1 MQKSFNEDFDLQVR
15 SIMEEAQEPAPAG
28 AWEAISARL
37 DAMAAATAA
46 SAASASG
53 SAAAASSAAAGS
65 SSAAARGA
73 RRVWYWAGAAL
84 AMAAAVALGVF
95 FTGTSENNSN
105 LIDINDG
112 SALVAEA
119 AQPVAE
125 TAAPAAS
132 DALCESTPIC
142 TQEGRNATSRVQN
155 DPILHTE
162 TADQADQSAES
173 AESVPAAEPSATQ
186 SATSEPATSA
196 TKPAAAPEKPAADPF
211 ALMAYEDSQKSSRRT
226 GFSLSVSGGASSN
239 NAGSG
244 KLSMGAPGGK
254 YLQAGITETSKSSF
268 GIPVVVGLGAR
279 LHLSETL
286 SIGTGLDYSL
296 LSRTFEGRYTEGLLS
311 VKTGDFNHTLQYI
324 GIPVDLFVKLLEKKD
339 ISLYSTA
346 GVEAEYAI
354 SNKYR
359 LLGTD
364 TVVGDSVNGLQW
376 SIGGGFGLEF
386 NPGQRVGIFAEP
398 TFKYYFNCDQ
408 PKNIRTDKP
417 FQMILRAGVRFR
429 L

>member
-53 SAAAASSAAAGS
+53 SAAAASSAAA
-65 SSAAARGA
+65 ARGA

-112 SALVAEA
+112 SALVAEVAQPAKSTQQA
-119 AQPVAE
+119 AQP
-125 TAAPAAS
+125 TSGMQNAPIRIQSAQKPAS
-132 DALCESTPIC
+132 GMQNTP
-142 TQEGRNATSRVQN
+142 V
-155 DPILHTE
+155 LHTE
-162 TADQADQSAES
+162 TAAPVVQSAES
-173 AESVPAAEPSATQ
+173 SDENASVAEPATEPAAEAT
-186 SATSEPATSA
+186 PATE
-196 TKPAAAPEKPAADPF
+196 PAPEKPAADPF
-211 ALMAYEDSQKSSRRT
+211 ALMAYEDSRKSSRRT

-244 KLSMGAPGGK
+244 KLSMGAPGG
-254 YLQAGITETSKSSF
+254 YLQTGLTETSKSSF

-398 TFKYYFNCDQ
+398 TFKYYFDCGQ

-417 FQMILRAGVRFR
+417 FQMILRVGVRFK

>member
-53 SAAAASSAAAGS
+53 SAAAASS
-65 SSAAARGA
+65 SAAARGA

-119 AQPVAE
+119 AQPAAEAAQPAIPVSQPAASASTAGKRNISVSHPDQAETVSDHSETVVTPAE
-125 TAAPAAS
+125 TAVDQA
-132 DALCESTPIC
+132 
-142 TQEGRNATSRVQN
+142 
-155 DPILHTE
+155 E
-162 TADQADQSAES
+162 TAVTPAEKT
-173 AESVPAAEPSATQ
+173 PAVQPVA
-186 SATSEPATSA
+186 SEPVA
-196 TKPAAAPEKPAADPF
+196 KPEADPF

-268 GIPVVVGLGAR
+268 GIPVVVGLGVR
-279 LHLSETL
+279 LQLSEVL
-286 SIGTGLDYSL
+286 SLGTGLDYSL

-398 TFKYYFNCDQ
+398 TFKYYFDCGQ

-417 FQMILRAGVRFR
+417 FQMILRVGVRFK

>member
-28 AWEAISARL
+28 VWEAISARL

-53 SAAAASSAAAGS
+53 SAAAASSAAAGA

-119 AQPVAE
+119 AQPAQSAQQAAQPTAE
-125 TAAPAAS
+125 ASQPASGMQNAP
-132 DALCESTPIC
+132 
-142 TQEGRNATSRVQN
+142 V
-155 DPILHTE
+155 LHTE
-162 TADQADQSAES
+162 TADPVVQSAES
-173 AESVPAAEPSATQ
+173 SDENASVAEPATEPAAEATP
-186 SATSEPATSA
+186 ATEPAL
-196 TKPAAAPEKPAADPF
+196 EKPVADPF
-211 ALMAYEDSQKSSRRT
+211 ALMAYEDSRKSSRRT

-268 GIPVVVGLGAR
+268 GIPVVVGLGVR
-279 LHLSETL
+279 LQLSDVL
-286 SIGTGLDYSL
+286 SLGTGLDYSL
-296 LSRTFEGRYTEGLLS
+296 LSRTFEGKYTEGLLS
-311 VKTGDFNHTLQYI
+311 VKSGDFNHTLQYI

-398 TFKYYFNCDQ
+398 TFKYYLNCDQ
-408 PKNIRTDKP
+408 PKSIRTDKP

>member
-53 SAAAASSAAAGS
+53 SAAAASSAAA
-65 SSAAARGA
+65 ARGA

-112 SALVAEA
+112 SALVAEV
-119 AQPVAE
+119 AQP
-125 TAAPAAS
+125 TSGMQNAPIRIQSAQKPAS
-132 DALCESTPIC
+132 GMQNTP
-142 TQEGRNATSRVQN
+142 V
-155 DPILHTE
+155 LHTE
-162 TADQADQSAES
+162 TADPVVQFAES
-173 AESVPAAEPSATQ
+173 SDENASVAEPATEPAAEATP
-186 SATSEPATSA
+186 AIEP
-196 TKPAAAPEKPAADPF
+196 APEKPAADPF
-211 ALMAYEDSQKSSRRT
+211 ALMAYEDSRKSSRRT

-244 KLSMGAPGGK
+244 KLSMGAPGG
-254 YLQAGITETSKSSF
+254 YLQTGLTETSKSSF

-354 SNKYR
+354 SNKYH

-364 TVVGDSVNGLQW
+364 TVIGDKVNGLQW

-398 TFKYYFNCDQ
+398 TFKYYFDCGQ

-417 FQMILRAGVRFR
+417 FQMILRVGVRFK

>member
-28 AWEAISARL
+28 AWDAISARL

-53 SAAAASSAAAGS
+53 
-65 SSAAARGA
+65 SAAARGA

-105 LIDINDG
+105 LIDINGG

-119 AQPVAE
+119 AQPAQSAQQAAQPTAE
-125 TAAPAAS
+125 PSQQASGMQNAPIRIQSAQKPAS
-132 DALCESTPIC
+132 GMQNTP
-142 TQEGRNATSRVQN
+142 V
-155 DPILHTE
+155 LHTE
-162 TADQADQSAES
+162 TADPVVQSAES
-173 AESVPAAEPSATQ
+173 SDENASVAEPATEPAAEAT
-186 SATSEPATSA
+186 PATE
-196 TKPAAAPEKPAADPF
+196 PAPEKPAADPF
-211 ALMAYEDSQKSSRRT
+211 ALMAYEDSRKSSRRT

-244 KLSMGAPGGK
+244 KLSMGAPGG
-254 YLQAGITETSKSSF
+254 YLQTGLTETSKSSF

-354 SNKYR
+354 SNKYH

-364 TVVGDSVNGLQW
+364 TVIGDKVNGLQW

-398 TFKYYFNCDQ
+398 TFKYYFDCGQ

-417 FQMILRAGVRFR
+417 FQMILRVGVR
-429 L
+429 LKL

>member
-28 AWEAISARL
+28 AWDAISARL

-53 SAAAASSAAAGS
+53 
-65 SSAAARGA
+65 SAAARGA

-112 SALVAEA
+112 SALVAEV
-119 AQPVAE
+119 AQP
-125 TAAPAAS
+125 TSGMQNAPIRIQSAQKPAS
-132 DALCESTPIC
+132 GMQNTP
-142 TQEGRNATSRVQN
+142 V
-155 DPILHTE
+155 LHTE
-162 TADQADQSAES
+162 TADPVVQSAES
-173 AESVPAAEPSATQ
+173 SDENASVAEPATEPAAEATP
-186 SATSEPATSA
+186 AIEP
-196 TKPAAAPEKPAADPF
+196 APEKPAADPF
-211 ALMAYEDSQKSSRRT
+211 ALMAYEDSRKSSRRT

-244 KLSMGAPGGK
+244 KLSMGAPGG
-254 YLQAGITETSKSSF
+254 YLQTGLTETSKSSF

-354 SNKYR
+354 SNKYH

-364 TVVGDSVNGLQW
+364 TVIGDKVNGLQW

-398 TFKYYFNCDQ
+398 TFKYYFDCGQ

-417 FQMILRAGVRFR
+417 FQMILRVGVR
-429 L
+429 LKL

>member
-53 SAAAASSAAAGS
+53 SAAA
-65 SSAAARGA
+65 RGA

-119 AQPVAE
+119 AQPAQSAQQAAQPTAE
-125 TAAPAAS
+125 ASQSAADASQPAS
-132 DALCESTPIC
+132 GMQNTP
-142 TQEGRNATSRVQN
+142 V
-155 DPILHTE
+155 LHTE
-162 TADQADQSAES
+162 TADPVVQSAES
-173 AESVPAAEPSATQ
+173 SDENASVAEPATEPAAEAT
-186 SATSEPATSA
+186 PATE
-196 TKPAAAPEKPAADPF
+196 PAPEKPAADPF
-211 ALMAYEDSQKSSRRT
+211 ALMAYEDSRKSSRRT

-244 KLSMGAPGGK
+244 KLSMGAPGG
-254 YLQAGITETSKSSF
+254 YLQTGLTETSKSSF

-354 SNKYR
+354 SNKYH

-364 TVVGDSVNGLQW
+364 TVIGDKVNGLQW

-398 TFKYYFNCDQ
+398 TFKYYFDCGQ

-417 FQMILRAGVRFR
+417 FQMILRVGVRFK

>member
-95 FTGTSENNSN
+95 FIGTSENNSN

-119 AQPVAE
+119 AQPTAE
-125 TAAPAAS
+125 ASQPASGMQNAPIRIQSAQKPAS
-132 DALCESTPIC
+132 GMQNTP
-142 TQEGRNATSRVQN
+142 V
-155 DPILHTE
+155 LHTE
-162 TADQADQSAES
+162 TADPVVQSTESSDENASVAEPVT
-173 AESVPAAEPSATQ
+173 EPAAEATP
-186 SATSEPATSA
+186 AIEP
-196 TKPAAAPEKPAADPF
+196 APEKPAADPF

-398 TFKYYFNCDQ
+398 TFKYYFDCGQ

-417 FQMILRAGVRFR
+417 FQMILRVGVRFK

>member
-53 SAAAASSAAAGS
+53 SAAA
-65 SSAAARGA
+65 RGA

-119 AQPVAE
+119 AQPAQSAQQAAQPTAE
-125 TAAPAAS
+125 ASQPASGMQNAPIRIQSAQKPAS
-132 DALCESTPIC
+132 GMQNTP
-142 TQEGRNATSRVQN
+142 V
-155 DPILHTE
+155 LHTE
-162 TADQADQSAES
+162 TADPVVQFAES
-173 AESVPAAEPSATQ
+173 SDENASVAEPATEPAAEATP
-186 SATSEPATSA
+186 AIEP
-196 TKPAAAPEKPAADPF
+196 APEKPAADPF

-268 GIPVVVGLGAR
+268 GIPVVVGLGVR
-279 LHLSETL
+279 LQLSDVL
-286 SIGTGLDYSL
+286 SLGTGLDYSL
-296 LSRTFEGRYTEGLLS
+296 LSRTFEGKYTEGLLS
-311 VKTGDFNHTLQYI
+311 VKSGDFNHTLQYI

>member
-125 TAAPAAS
+125 TAAPAETVA
-132 DALCESTPIC
+132 AAVK
-142 TQEGRNATSRVQN
+142 TQRGDYAHGIVKRCYLVSVCRLVN
-155 DPILHTE
+155 
-162 TADQADQSAES
+162 AES
-173 AESVPAAEPSATQ
+173 AFH
-186 SATSEPATSA
+186 
-196 TKPAAAPEKPAADPF
+196 K
-211 ALMAYEDSQKSSRRT
+211 
-226 GFSLSVSGGASSN
+226 
-239 NAGSG
+239 
-244 KLSMGAPGGK
+244 
-254 YLQAGITETSKSSF
+254 
-268 GIPVVVGLGAR
+268 
-279 LHLSETL
+279 
-286 SIGTGLDYSL
+286 
-296 LSRTFEGRYTEGLLS
+296 
-311 VKTGDFNHTLQYI
+311 
-324 GIPVDLFVKLLEKKD
+324 
-339 ISLYSTA
+339 
-346 GVEAEYAI
+346 
-354 SNKYR
+354 
-359 LLGTD
+359 
-364 TVVGDSVNGLQW
+364 
-376 SIGGGFGLEF
+376 
-386 NPGQRVGIFAEP
+386 
-398 TFKYYFNCDQ
+398 
-408 PKNIRTDKP
+408 
-417 FQMILRAGVRFR
+417 
-429 L
+429 

>member
-53 SAAAASSAAAGS
+53 SAAAASSAAAGA

-112 SALVAEA
+112 SALVAEVAQPAQSAQLAVQPTAEA
-119 AQPVAE
+119 AQSASGMQNTPV
-125 TAAPAAS
+125 
-132 DALCESTPIC
+132 
-142 TQEGRNATSRVQN
+142 
-155 DPILHTE
+155 LHKE
-162 TADQADQSAES
+162 TADPVVQSAES
-173 AESVPAAEPSATQ
+173 SDENASVAEPVTEPAAEATP
-186 SATSEPATSA
+186 AIEP
-196 TKPAAAPEKPAADPF
+196 APEKPAADPF
-211 ALMAYEDSQKSSRRT
+211 ALMAYEDSRKSSRRT

-244 KLSMGAPGGK
+244 KLSMGAPGG
-254 YLQAGITETSKSSF
+254 YLQTGLTETSKSSF

-354 SNKYR
+354 SNKYH

-364 TVVGDSVNGLQW
+364 TVIGDKVNGLQW

-398 TFKYYFNCDQ
+398 TFKYYFDCGQ

-417 FQMILRAGVRFR
+417 FQMILRVGVRFK

>member
-53 SAAAASSAAAGS
+53 SAAA
-65 SSAAARGA
+65 RGA

-119 AQPVAE
+119 AQPAQSAQL
-125 TAAPAAS
+125 AAQPAAEAS
-132 DALCESTPIC
+132 QPASGMQNAPIRIQSAQKPASGMQNTP
-142 TQEGRNATSRVQN
+142 V
-155 DPILHTE
+155 LHTE
-162 TADQADQSAES
+162 TADPVVQSAES
-173 AESVPAAEPSATQ
+173 SDENASVAEPATEPAAEATP
-186 SATSEPATSA
+186 AIEP
-196 TKPAAAPEKPAADPF
+196 APEKPAADPF
-211 ALMAYEDSQKSSRRT
+211 ALMAYEDSRKSSRRT

-268 GIPVVVGLGAR
+268 GIPVVVGLGVR
-279 LHLSETL
+279 LQLSDVL
-286 SIGTGLDYSL
+286 SLGTGLDYSL
-296 LSRTFEGRYTEGLLS
+296 LSRTFEGKYTEGLLS
-311 VKTGDFNHTLQYI
+311 VKSGDFNHTLQYI